1 MVAQSE
7 QAFLAMAQGNA
18 PKGATVK
25 ILEYK
30 DMEPFFIKG
39 ERDEP
44 WTAAALDRSVA
55 VFGYRRRLA
64 SLSRLHENDQ
74 RQRRHSGAL
83 YTWLMSPEQEQLLCD
98 ALVHLGPVETE
109 QGLHAEGVRKI
120 QEVLHCTLA
129 DARTTLRELR
139 VRKRIEETTTPIEQL
154 DQPHFRWV
162 QPSA

>member
-1 MVAQSE
+1 VTLSKSKLGTHLILTAFYCQRSYSE
-7 QAFLAMAQGNA
+7 
-18 PKGATVK
+18 
-25 ILEYK
+25 
-30 DMEPFFIKG
+30 
-39 ERDEP
+39 
-44 WTAAALDRSVA
+44 
-55 VFGYRRRLA
+55 
-64 SLSRLHENDQ
+64 
-74 RQRRHSGAL
+74 AL

-139 VRKRIEETTTPIEQL
+139 VRNRIEEATTPTERL

-162 QPSA
+162 QPSAQRA